1 MSDRAG
7 ITLKRLAI
15 TGQHADASELKFA
28 NALNVLYGASNT
40 GKSFALKTIDFM
52 LGSSTPLPGI
62 TERQP
67 YDRAWLALDLP
78 QYGPATFRR
87 ALAGGRFEL
96 ITGDIRVSN
105 GANSRQLSARHDHT
119 NTDNV
124 SQFLLEEIGLRD
136 CEIVTDVN
144 GRKRSLSFRD
154 LVRYCIV
161 DETSIQSEISPVLSG
176 QYQFSTQERSIFRL
190 LISGTD
196 DSAVVPVID
205 PRTVSRYTGGAK
217 RSTCR
222 SNATA
227 WSSCL
232 AGSPSRPDDERPM
245 LRGGRGMEERRR
257 RRLSRP
263 VLLRA
268 RRIE

>member
-40 GKSFALKTIDFM
+40 GKSFALRTIDFM

-96 ITGDIRVSN
+96 FTGDIRVSN

-196 DSAVVPVID
+196 DSAVVHVID
-205 PRTVSRYTGGAK
+205 PRTFRVATLANSK
-217 RSTCR
+217 CSTR
-222 SNATA
+222 
-227 WSSCL
+227 
-232 AGSPSRPDDERPM
+232 
-245 LRGGRGMEERRR
+245 
-257 RRLSRP
+257 
-263 VLLRA
+263 
-268 RRIE
+268 